1 MDRDS
6 AESMDNRT
14 LLVTIAVEVGILN
27 ERTEGLP
34 ELKQRVTRLEG
45 DMGWMRRMFWGFA
58 VPGTMSVV
66 GLIVKVVRF

>member
-1 MDRDS
+1 MDRES
-6 AESMDNRT
+6 AESMSAHELQIENA
-14 LLVTIAVEVGILN
+14 IGIGILM
-27 ERTEGLP
+27 ERTDGVP
-34 ELKQRVTRLEG
+34 ELKQRVTKLES